1 MNDFRDSPAHA
12 FVVGVAVAV
21 TDAGIVGV
29 KLPAGSVDDPVPP
42 GDTAGSGEPEDEAVG
57 TPDGEAA
64 EPVSSSPGWHA
75 VMRSAAAETVASARA
90 APRTRD
96 P

>member
-1 MNDFRDSPAHA
+1 MNDFRDSPAHV

-21 TDAGIVGV
+21 TEAGVVGV
-29 KLPAGSVDDPVPP
+29 KVPAGSVDGPVPP
-42 GDTAGSGEPEDEAVG
+42 GDTAGFGEPEDEAAG
-57 TPDGEAA
+57 APEGEAA

-75 VMRSAAAETVASARA
+75 VMRSAAAETVAIARA
-90 APRTRD
+90 ALRTRA